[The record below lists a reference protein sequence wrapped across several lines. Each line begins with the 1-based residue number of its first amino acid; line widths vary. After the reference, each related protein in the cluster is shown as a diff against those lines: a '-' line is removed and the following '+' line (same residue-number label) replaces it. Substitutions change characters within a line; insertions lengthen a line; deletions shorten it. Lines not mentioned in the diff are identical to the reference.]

1 VGRGAAYSPAGL
13 TGIFS
18 THIVPGD
25 PLATGA
31 RGAGLALRAGVRAVA
46 ETTEEGIE
54 VLLNG
59 EPGEWRVAATAARL
73 VAGAAGYD
81 GGLRVEQ
88 VVEPPIGGGLGTS
101 GASAMA
107 TALAVAEA
115 LGARLSYTRLA
126 ELAHR
131 AELLCGTGLGTVS
144 GLAVGGPVM
153 VLEPGAPG
161 RDRVD
166 RFLAPVD
173 VEVVV
178 GFYSPVDKR
187 SVIGGGGL
195 EAVDRVGDR
204 ALRRLVERPGL
215 DEFMRLS
222 RWFAYETGL
231 ARGRVRE
238 AIELLLRRGY
248 EASMAMIGE
257 TVFAVAGAGEAGGA
271 VDILEST
278 GARVLVTRIS
288 WEPAHPV

>member
-1 VGRGAAYSPAGL
+1 MGRGAAYSPAGL

-31 RGAGLALRAGVRAVA
+31 RGAGLALKAGVRAVA

-59 EPGEWRVAATAARL
+59 EPGDWRVAATAARL
-73 VAGAAGYD
+73 VAEAAGYT
-81 GGLRVEQ
+81 GGLRIEQ
-88 VVEPPIGGGLGTS
+88 AVEPPIGGGLGTS

-107 TALAVAEA
+107 TVLAVAEA
-115 LGARLSYTRLA
+115 IGASLSYTRLA

-131 AELLCGTGLGTVS
+131 AELACGTGLGTVS
-144 GLAVGGPVM
+144 GLAVGGPVI
-153 VLEPGAPG
+153 VVEPGAPG

-166 RFLAPVD
+166 RFLAPAD
-173 VEVVV
+173 VAVVI

-187 SVIGGGGL
+187 SVIGSGGL
-195 EAVDRVGDR
+195 EAIDR
-204 ALRRLVERPGL
+204 AGDHALEKLLESPSL
-215 DEFMRLS
+215 EEFMRLS
-222 RWFAYETGL
+222 RQFAYETGL

-238 AIELLLRRGY
+238 AIELLLRNGY

-257 TVFAVAGAGEAGGA
+257 TVFAVADAEKAGGA
-271 VDILEST
+271 ARILEST
-278 GARVLVTRIS
+278 GARVLVTGIS